1 MEKSEFD
8 MHIFYYK
15 NEKIFASERNK
26 DSTIFSSVTTYK

>member
-15 NEKIFASERNK
+15 NEKIFASEWSRNK
-26 DSTIFSSVTTYK
+26 DR